1 MKKLSIIVLLLII
14 NTLHAQE
21 HTNNLT
27 IDIRGRDCKGGL
39 SLCTI
44 ELSTNK
50 ISNTPSKFLKKLS
63 DTELQLSIVTS
74 SLSLE
79 EQLLIFGK
87 SLKDISGKESYFFT
101 QAFDLEINASCLEI
115 LALNPKYTVIKSG
128 VYPLHIKSDQLVTVL
143 KLTTKN

>member
-1 MKKLSIIVLLLII
+1 MKKLTIIALLLVI
-14 NTLHAQE
+14 NALHAQKQI
-21 HTNNLT
+21 NNIT

-44 ELSTNK
+44 ELDSYKMSDTA
-50 ISNTPSKFLKKLS
+50 TKFLKKLS

-87 SLKDISGKESYFFT
+87 SLKDISDKESYFFT

-115 LALNPKYTVIKSG
+115 LALNPKYPVIKSG
-128 VYPLHIKSDQLVTVL
+128 VYPLLIKAGQLVTVL
-143 KLTTKN
+143 ELTAKN